1 MKYFPLYDII
11 LLEGEI
17 MIQSLVKAANV
28 LDILKNENRELTIAE
43 ISEFL
48 NIPPSTAH
56 RILSTL
62 IDVGY
67 VSKDDRTHL
76 YALGPSL
83 IPLGIKASSKL
94 DPQAVGKDV
103 LETLSD
109 ITLEDSFFIIKSGDK
124 GLMLS
129 KAEGKHT
136 LKIVENFGIEI
147 DLHKGAIR
155 KTILAFQPNDYI
167 NYYLKKDLSDYLD
180 APVDKEILRKDLID
194 IRNKKISVSD
204 SEYIE
209 DAIGIGAPVFNY
221 KDDLV
226 GAIGVVIPR
235 ERVTEKSKKEY
246 IEAVKK
252 CGIEFSKNLG
262 YSQAQ

>member
-1 MKYFPLYDII
+1 
-11 LLEGEI
+11 

-28 LDILKNENRELTIAE
+28 LDVLKNENRELTIAE
-43 ISEFL
+43 ISEIL

-62 IDVGY
+62 IEIGY
-67 VSKDDRTHL
+67 VSKDERTHL
-76 YALGPSL
+76 YGLGPSL

-94 DPQAVGKDV
+94 DPQDVGKSV
-103 LETLSD
+103 LENLSE
-109 ITLEDSFFIIKSGDK
+109 ITMEDSFFVIKSGDK

-129 KAEGKHT
+129 KSEGKHT

-155 KTILAFQPNDYI
+155 KTILAFQPDDYI
-167 NYYLKKDLSDYLD
+167 NYYLKKDLSNYLD
-180 APVDKEILRKDLID
+180 SPVDKEELRKDLME
-194 IRNKKISVSD
+194 IRSKKISVSD

-209 DAIGIGAPVFNY
+209 GAIGIGAPVFNY
-221 KDDLV
+221 KDVLV
-226 GAIGVVIPR
+226 GAIGVVIPK
-235 ERVTEKSKKEY
+235 ERVTEETKREY
-246 IEAVKK
+246 IEAVKN

-262 YSQAQ
+262 HSEV